1 MKNKFFFIVL
11 LFFSDALFA
20 QVSNPLLQKRFEY
33 WMERNQTEN
42 VDLTQIQEI
51 WEYHLE
57 NPLNLNT
64 IQKEDLASLDLL
76 SDIQINDLMEH
87 RTKYGPLL
95 SLFELQTLATWDTS
109 FIQLILPF
117 VTLDE
122 RTDNS
127 PLTLYELTQKGKIE
141 AITRFQHPV
150 ENTFSPTISNSNNSS
165 TSYEGNGDYY
175 LTRIRYTYQQRVSF
189 GITAEKDVGEPFF
202 NKINKNGFDFYSSH
216 LQVKAG
222 KRLKNL
228 LFGDYHVQIGQGLN
242 CWTSF
247 ALGKSLE
254 LTTTKKNAQVI
265 RPHTS
270 TEENRFLRGFASEVA
285 FKKFSLLV
293 FASNNQKDASLN
305 SDSSNQISSVLT
317 TGYHRT
323 KSELA
328 RKDRLKE
335 NVLGAYL
342 RYDLGTL
349 HVGLASVFMHYSPS
363 INSKVISYNQFDF
376 RGVGY
381 QSTSV
386 DYSYT
391 YRNLLVFGEFSYV
404 DFSKK
409 IAFLQGLMLALDSK
423 NSVSL
428 LYRNY
433 DKGYETRY
441 NAGFSEGNT
450 VQNETGL
457 YVAFTSLFAK
467 YWSLQAYS
475 DFFKFPWLKQQVSLP
490 SKGLENCMQITWKP
504 SKTLEFYVRCRS
516 QIKEQ
521 NSSLI
526 TADLKFLTTVN
537 QTNLRFNLMYKMT
550 DLLEIRSRLEGVS
563 ISRMDKQKETG
574 LLFFQDV
581 NLTSKNKKSDLILRF
596 VLFDTDSYA
605 SRIYSFESSPTYQ
618 YSSPA
623 FYGKGIRA
631 YLLYRLTFW
640 KRLDCWIKVGNTIFQ
655 KVGQVSTS
663 NEQFLSGD
671 KRELNIQVRWK
682 FSGKKC

>member
-11 LFFSDALFA
+11 LFFSDALLA
-20 QVSNPLLQKRFEY
+20 QVLNPLLQKRFEY

-42 VDLTQIQEI
+42 IDLTQIQEI

-64 IQKEDLASLDLL
+64 VQKEDLTTLDLL

-87 RTKYGPLL
+87 RIKFGSLL
-95 SLFELQTLATWDTS
+95 TLFELQTLATWDTS

-122 RTDNS
+122 RSDNP
-127 PLTLYELTQKGKIE
+127 PLTFYELTHKGKIE

-150 ENTFSPTISNSNNSS
+150 ENNWNTSINKSNNSS
-165 TSYEGNGDYY
+165 SSYIGNSDYY
-175 LTRIRYTYQQRVSF
+175 LTRIRYTYQQKVSF

-202 NKINKNGFDFYSSH
+202 SNINKNGFDFYSSH

-222 KRLKNL
+222 RRLKNVI
-228 LFGDYHVQIGQGLN
+228 FGDYHVQIGQGLN

-254 LTTTKKNAQVI
+254 LTTSKKNAQVI

-270 TEENRFLRGFASEVA
+270 TEENRFFRGVASEFA
-285 FKKFSLLV
+285 YKRFTLLV
-293 FASNNQKDASLN
+293 FASMHRKDASLYA
-305 SDSSNQISSVLT
+305 DSTNQISSVLT

-323 KSELA
+323 ESELA

-349 HVGLASVFMHYSPS
+349 HLGLASVFMHYSPS
-363 INSKVISYNQFDF
+363 INSKVTNYNQFDF
-376 RGVGY
+376 RGKQY

-409 IAFLQGLMLALDSK
+409 TAFLQGVMLALDSK

-433 DKGYETRY
+433 DKAYETRC

-457 YVAFTSLFAK
+457 YVAFTSVFAK

-490 SKGLENCMQITWKP
+490 SKGVENCMQITWKP

-526 TADLKFLTTVN
+526 TEDLKFLTTVN
-537 QTNLRFNLMYKMT
+537 QSNLRFNLMYKMT

-563 ISRMDKQKETG
+563 ISRLDKQKETG
-574 LLFFQDV
+574 LLFFQDI
-581 NLTSKNKKSDLILRF
+581 NLTSKSKKSDFILRF

-605 SRIYSFESSPTYQ
+605 SRIYSFESNPTYQ

-631 YLLYRLTFW
+631 YVLVHLTFW
-640 KRLDCWIKVGNTIFQ
+640 KRLDCWVKVGDTRYVITNSNSIDLNQLIETQ
-655 KVGQVSTS
+655 KK
-663 NEQFLSGD
+663 EI
-671 KRELNIQVRWK
+671 NIQLRWK
-682 FSGKKC
+682 I

>member
-1 MKNKFFFIVL
+1 MKNKFFFIIL
-11 LFFSDALFA
+11 LFYSDALLA
-20 QVSNPLLQKRFEY
+20 QLSNPLLHKRFEY

-42 VDLTQIQEI
+42 IDLTQIQEI

-64 IQKEDLASLDLL
+64 VQKEDLTTLDLL

-87 RTKYGPLL
+87 RIKFGPLL
-95 SLFELQTLATWDTS
+95 SLFELQTLPTWDTS

-117 VTLDE
+117 VTLNE
-122 RTDNS
+122 RSDNP
-127 PLTLYELTQKGKIE
+127 PLTLFELTHKGKIE

-150 ENTFSPTISNSNNSS
+150 ENNWNTSINKSNNLSS
-165 TSYEGNGDYY
+165 SYVGNSDYY
-175 LTRIRYTYQQRVSF
+175 LTRIRYTYQQMVSF

-216 LQVKAG
+216 LQVKVG
-222 KRLKNL
+222 KRLKNV

-247 ALGKSLE
+247 ALGKSLD
-254 LTTTKKNAQVI
+254 LTTCKKNAQVI

-270 TEENRFLRGFASEVA
+270 TEENRFFRGVASEFA
-285 FKKFSLLV
+285 YKRFTLLV
-293 FASNNQKDASLN
+293 FASMHRKDASLYA
-305 SDSSNQISSVLT
+305 DSNNQISSVLT

-323 KSELA
+323 ESELA

-349 HVGLASVFMHYSPS
+349 HLGLASVFMHYSPS
-363 INSKVISYNQFDF
+363 INSKVSSYNLFDF
-376 RGVGY
+376 RGGQY

-409 IAFLQGLMLALDSK
+409 TAFLQGVMLALDSK

-457 YVAFTSLFAK
+457 YVAFTSVFAK

-475 DFFKFPWLKQQVSLP
+475 DFFKFPWIKQQVSLP
-490 SKGLENCMQITWKP
+490 SKGVENCMQITWKP
-504 SKTLEFYVRCRS
+504 SKTLEFYVRYLS

-526 TADLKFLTTVN
+526 TEDLKFLIAVN
-537 QTNLRFNLMYKMT
+537 QSNLRFNLTYKMS
-550 DLLEIRSRLEGVS
+550 DLLEIRSRLEVVS
-563 ISRMDKQKETG
+563 VSRLDKQKETG
-574 LLFFQDV
+574 LLFFQDF
-581 NLTSKNKKSDLILRF
+581 NLTSKNKKSDLVLRF

-631 YLLYRLTFW
+631 YLLFRLTFW
-640 KRLDCWIKVGNTIFQ
+640 KRLDCWFKIGDTHYLSKENSSSNFNQIIATQ
-655 KVGQVSTS
+655 KKEINLQ
-663 NEQFLSGD
+663 L
-671 KRELNIQVRWK
+671 RWK
-682 FSGKKC
+682 M

>member
-11 LFFSDALFA
+11 LFFSDTLLA

-42 VDLTQIQEI
+42 IDLTQIQEI

-64 IQKEDLASLDLL
+64 VQKEDLTSLDLL

-95 SLFELQTLATWDTS
+95 ALFELQTLPTWDTS

-117 VTLDE
+117 ITLEDRSE
-122 RTDNS
+122 TPPIS
-127 PLTLYELTQKGKIE
+127 LFELSRKGKIE
-141 AITRFQHPV
+141 TITRFQHPLEKSDNDV
-150 ENTFSPTISNSNNSS
+150 YPQNVSAKFI
-165 TSYEGNGDYY
+165 GNKEYY
-175 LTRIRYTYQQRVSF
+175 LTRIRYTYQQRVSI
-189 GITAEKDVGEPFF
+189 GITAEKDLGEPFF
-202 NKINKNGFDFYSSH
+202 NNINKNGFDFYSSH

-222 KRLKNL
+222 KRLKNVI
-228 LFGDYHVQIGQGLN
+228 FGDYHVQIGQGLN

-254 LTTTKKNAQVI
+254 LTTCKKNAQVI

-270 TEENRFLRGFASEVA
+270 TEENRFFRGVASEFA
-285 FKKFSLLV
+285 YKRFTLFV
-293 FASNNQKDASLN
+293 FTSRHRKDASIH

-317 TGYHRT
+317 SGYHRT
-323 KSELA
+323 ESELA
-328 RKDRLKE
+328 RKDILKE
-335 NVLGAYL
+335 TALGGYL

-349 HVGLASVFMHYSPS
+349 HVGLASVFFYYMPS
-363 INSKVISYNQFDF
+363 INQKVTSYNQFDF
-376 RGVGY
+376 RGKQY
-381 QSTSV
+381 QSASV

-391 YRNLLVFGEFSYV
+391 YRNVLVFGEFSYV

-409 IAFLQGLMLALDSK
+409 TAFLQGLMLALDSK
-423 NSVSL
+423 NSLSL

-433 DKGYETRY
+433 DKGYETTY

-450 VQNETGL
+450 VQNENGL
-457 YVAFTSLFAK
+457 YVAFASVFAK

-475 DFFKFPWLKQQVSLP
+475 DFFRFPWLKQQVCLP

-504 SKTLEFYVRCRS
+504 SKKLEFYVRYRS

-521 NSSLI
+521 NSSAL
-526 TADLKFLTTVN
+526 TENLKFLTTVN
-537 QTNLRFNLMYKMT
+537 QTNLRFNLTYKMT

-563 ISRMDKQKETG
+563 VTRLDKQKETG

-605 SRIYSFESSPTYQ
+605 SRLYSFESSPTYQ

-631 YLLYRLTFW
+631 YLLFRLTFW
-640 KRLDCWIKVGNTIFQ
+640 KRFDCWFKIGDTHYLSKDNSSIDLNQIIATQ
-655 KVGQVSTS
+655 KK
-663 NEQFLSGD
+663 EI
-671 KRELNIQVRWK
+671 NIQLRWK
-682 FSGKKC
+682 M

>member
-1 MKNKFFFIVL
+1 MKNKFFFIILLFYSDVL
-11 LFFSDALFA
+11 LA
-20 QVSNPLLQKRFEY
+20 QVSSPILQKRFEY

-42 VDLTQIQEI
+42 IDLTQIQEI

-64 IQKEDLASLDLL
+64 VQKEDLTSLDLL
-76 SDIQINDLMEH
+76 SDIQIKELMEH
-87 RTKYGPLL
+87 RTKHGPLL
-95 SLFELQTLATWDTS
+95 TLFELQTLPTWDTS

-117 VTLDE
+117 ITIEE
-122 RTDNS
+122 RSETPPIS
-127 PLTLYELTQKGKIE
+127 WFELSRKGKIE
-141 AITRFQHPV
+141 TITRFQHPLDKSDNDV
-150 ENTFSPTISNSNNSS
+150 YPQNVSTKFLGNNA
-165 TSYEGNGDYY
+165 YY
-175 LTRIRYTYQQRVSF
+175 LTRIRYTYQQRVSL

-202 NKINKNGFDFYSSH
+202 NNINKNGFDFYSSH
-216 LQVKAG
+216 LQVKVG
-222 KRLKNL
+222 KRLKNMI
-228 LFGDYHVQIGQGLN
+228 FGDYHVQIGQGLN

-247 ALGKSLE
+247 ALGKSLD
-254 LTTTKKNAQVI
+254 LTTCKKNAQVI

-270 TEENRFLRGFASEVA
+270 TEENRFFRGFASE
-285 FKKFSLLV
+285 FGYKRFTLLV
-293 FASNNQKDASLN
+293 FASRHRKDASLY

-317 TGYHRT
+317 SGYHRT
-323 KSELA
+323 ESEVA
-328 RKDRLKE
+328 RKDILKE
-335 NVLGAYL
+335 TTLGGYL

-349 HVGLASVFMHYSPS
+349 HVGLASVFFHYTPS
-363 INSKVISYNQFDF
+363 INQKVTSYNQFDF
-376 RGVGY
+376 RGKQY

-409 IAFLQGLMLALDSK
+409 TAFLQGVMLALDSK

-450 VQNETGL
+450 VQNENGL
-457 YVAFTSLFAK
+457 YVAFASVFAK

-475 DFFKFPWLKQQVSLP
+475 DFFRFPWLKQQVSLP
-490 SKGLENCMQITWKP
+490 SKGIENCMQITWKP
-504 SKTLEFYVRCRS
+504 SKTLEFYVRYRS

-526 TADLKFLTTVN
+526 TEDLKFLTAVN
-537 QTNLRFNLMYKMT
+537 QSNLRFNLTYKIT

-563 ISRMDKQKETG
+563 VTRLDKQKETG

-581 NLTSKNKKSDLILRF
+581 NLTSKNKKSDFILRF

-605 SRIYSFESSPTYQ
+605 SRLYSFESSPTYQ

-631 YLLYRLTFW
+631 YLLFRLTFW
-640 KRLDCWIKVGNTIFQ
+640 KRLDCWFKIGDTHYLTKDNPSSDLNQIIATQ
-655 KVGQVSTS
+655 KK
-663 NEQFLSGD
+663 EI
-671 KRELNIQVRWK
+671 NIQLRWK
-682 FSGKKC
+682 M

>member
-11 LFFSDALFA
+11 LFYSDALLA
-20 QVSNPLLQKRFEY
+20 QVMNPLLHKRFEY

-42 VDLTQIQEI
+42 IDLTQIQEI

-64 IQKEDLASLDLL
+64 VQKEELTTLDLL

-87 RTKYGPLL
+87 RIKFGPLL
-95 SLFELQTLATWDTS
+95 SLFELQTLPTWDTS

-122 RTDNS
+122 RSDNP
-127 PLTLYELTQKGKIE
+127 PLTFYELTHKGKIE
-141 AITRFQHPV
+141 AITRFQYPV
-150 ENTFSPTISNSNNSS
+150 ENNWNTSINKSNNSS
-165 TSYEGNGDYY
+165 SSYEGNSDYY
-175 LTRIRYTYQQRVSF
+175 LTRIRYTYQQKVSF

-202 NKINKNGFDFYSSH
+202 SNINKNGYDFYSSH

-222 KRLKNL
+222 KRLKNVI
-228 LFGDYHVQIGQGLN
+228 FGDYHVQIGQGLN

-254 LTTTKKNAQVI
+254 LTTSKKNAQVI

-270 TEENRFLRGFASEVA
+270 TEENRFFRGVASEFA
-285 FKKFSLLV
+285 YKRFTLLV
-293 FASNNQKDASLN
+293 FASMHLKDASLYV
-305 SDSSNQISSVLT
+305 DSTNQISSVLT

-323 KSELA
+323 ESELA

-349 HVGLASVFMHYSPS
+349 HLGLASVFMHYSPS
-363 INSKVISYNQFDF
+363 INSKVTNYNQFDF
-376 RGVGY
+376 RGKQY

-409 IAFLQGLMLALDSK
+409 TAFLQGVMLALDSK
-423 NSVSL
+423 NSVCL

-457 YVAFTSLFAK
+457 YVAFTSVVAK

-490 SKGLENCMQITWKP
+490 SKGVENCMQITWKP
-504 SKTLEFYVRCRS
+504 SKTLEFYVRYRS

-521 NSSLI
+521 NSSLM
-526 TADLKFLTTVN
+526 TNDLKFLKAVN
-537 QTNLRFNLMYKMT
+537 QSNLRFNLTYKMS
-550 DLLEIRSRLEGVS
+550 DLLEIRSRLEVVS
-563 ISRMDKQKETG
+563 VSRLDKQKETG
-574 LLFFQDV
+574 LLFFQDI
-581 NLTSKNKKSDLILRF
+581 NLTSKSKKSDFIFRF

-631 YLLYRLTFW
+631 YLLFRLTFW
-640 KRLDCWIKVGNTIFQ
+640 KRLDCWFKIGDTHYLSKENSSSDFNQIIATQ
-655 KVGQVSTS
+655 KKEINLQ
-663 NEQFLSGD
+663 L
-671 KRELNIQVRWK
+671 RWK
-682 FSGKKC
+682 M

>member
-1 MKNKFFFIVL
+1 MKNKFFVSV
-11 LFFSDALFA
+11 LFFISNALLA

-42 VDLTQIQEI
+42 IDLTQIQEV

-64 IQKEDLASLDLL
+64 VQKEDLTSLDLL

-87 RTKYGPLL
+87 RIKFGPLL
-95 SLFELQTLATWDTS
+95 TLFELQTLATWDTY

-122 RTDNS
+122 RSDNP
-127 PLTLYELTQKGKIE
+127 PLTFYELTHKGKIE

-150 ENTFSPTISNSNNSS
+150 EKNWSTSFNKLNNSS
-165 TSYEGNGDYY
+165 SSYVGNSDYY
-175 LTRIRYTYQQRVSF
+175 LTRIRYTYQQNVSF

-202 NKINKNGFDFYSSH
+202 SNINKKGFDFYSSH

-222 KRLKNL
+222 KRLKNVI
-228 LFGDYHVQIGQGLN
+228 FGDYHVQIGQGLN

-254 LTTTKKNAQVI
+254 LTTSKKNAQVI

-270 TEENRFLRGFASEVA
+270 TEENRFFRGVASEFA
-285 FKKFSLLV
+285 YKRFTLLV
-293 FASNNQKDASLN
+293 FASMHRKDATLFA
-305 SDSSNQISSVLT
+305 DSSNQISSILT

-323 KSELA
+323 ESELA

-335 NVLGAYL
+335 TVLGAYL

-363 INSKVISYNQFDF
+363 INSKVSSYNLFDF
-376 RGVGY
+376 RGGQC

-391 YRNLLVFGEFSYV
+391 YRNLLVFGEFAYV

-409 IAFLQGLMLALDSK
+409 TAFLQGVMLALDSK

-457 YVAFTSLFAK
+457 YVAFTSVFAK

-490 SKGLENCMQITWKP
+490 SKGVENCMQITWKP
-504 SKTLEFYVRCRS
+504 SKTLEFYVRYRS

-521 NSSLI
+521 NSSLM
-526 TADLKFLTTVN
+526 TNDLKFLTAVN
-537 QTNLRFNLMYKMT
+537 QSNLRFNLTYKMS
-550 DLLEIRSRLEGVS
+550 DLLEIRSRLELVS
-563 ISRMDKQKETG
+563 VSRLDKQKETG

-581 NLTSKNKKSDLILRF
+581 NLTSKSKKSDFILRF

-631 YLLYRLTFW
+631 YLLFRLTFW
-640 KRLDCWIKVGNTIFQ
+640 KRLDCWFKIGDTHYLTKYNPNSDLNQIIATQ
-655 KVGQVSTS
+655 KK
-663 NEQFLSGD
+663 EI
-671 KRELNIQVRWK
+671 NIQLRWK
-682 FSGKKC
+682 M

>member
-11 LFFSDALFA
+11 LFFSDALLA
-20 QVSNPLLQKRFEY
+20 QVLNPLLQKRFEY

-42 VDLTQIQEI
+42 IDLTQIQEI
-51 WEYHLE
+51 WEYHLD

-64 IQKEDLASLDLL
+64 VQKEDLTTLDLL

-87 RTKYGPLL
+87 RIKFGPLL
-95 SLFELQTLATWDTS
+95 TLFELQTLATWDTS

-122 RTDNS
+122 RSDNP
-127 PLTLYELTQKGKIE
+127 PLTFYELTHKGKIE

-150 ENTFSPTISNSNNSS
+150 ENNWNTSINKSNNSS
-165 TSYEGNGDYY
+165 SSYIGNSDYY
-175 LTRIRYTYQQRVSF
+175 LTRIRYTYQQKVSF

-202 NKINKNGFDFYSSH
+202 SNINKNGFDFYSSH

-222 KRLKNL
+222 RRLKNVI
-228 LFGDYHVQIGQGLN
+228 FGDYHVQIGQGLN

-254 LTTTKKNAQVI
+254 LTTSKKNAQVI

-270 TEENRFLRGFASEVA
+270 TEENRFLRGGASEIA
-285 FKKFSLLV
+285 YKNFSCLLFV
-293 FASNNQKDASLN
+293 SKNQKDASLN

-349 HVGLASVFMHYSPS
+349 HLGLASVFMHYSPS
-363 INSKVISYNQFDF
+363 INSKVTNYNQFDF
-376 RGVGY
+376 RGKQY

-409 IAFLQGLMLALDSK
+409 TAFLQGVMLALDSK

-457 YVAFTSLFAK
+457 YVAFTSVFTK
-467 YWSLQAYS
+467 YWSLQIYS
-475 DFFKFPWLKQQVSLP
+475 DFFRFPWLKQQVSLP
-490 SKGLENCMQITWKP
+490 SKGVENCMQITWKP
-504 SKTLEFYVRCRS
+504 SKTLEFYVQCRS

-526 TADLKFLTTVN
+526 TEDLKFLTTVN

-563 ISRMDKQKETG
+563 ISRLDKQKETS
-574 LLFFQDV
+574 LLFFQDI
-581 NLTSKNKKSDLILRF
+581 NLTSKSKKSDFILRF

-605 SRIYSFESSPTYQ
+605 SRIYSFESNPTYQ

-631 YLLYRLTFW
+631 YVLVHLTFW
-640 KRLDCWIKVGNTIFQ
+640 KRLDCWVKVGDTRYVTTNSNSIDLNQLIETQ
-655 KVGQVSTS
+655 KK
-663 NEQFLSGD
+663 EI
-671 KRELNIQVRWK
+671 NIQLRWK
-682 FSGKKC
+682 I

>member
-1 MKNKFFFIVL
+1 MKNKFFFSVL
-11 LFFSDALFA
+11 LFFSDALLA

-42 VDLTQIQEI
+42 IDLTQIQEI

-64 IQKEDLASLDLL
+64 VQKEDLTSLDLL

-95 SLFELQTLATWDTS
+95 ALFELQTLPTWDTS

-117 VTLDE
+117 ITLEDRSE
-122 RTDNS
+122 TPPIS
-127 PLTLYELTQKGKIE
+127 LFELSRKGKIE
-141 AITRFQHPV
+141 TITRFQHPLEKSDNDV
-150 ENTFSPTISNSNNSS
+150 YPQNVSAKFI
-165 TSYEGNGDYY
+165 GNKEYY
-175 LTRIRYTYQQRVSF
+175 LTRIRYTYQQRVSI
-189 GITAEKDVGEPFF
+189 GITAEKDLGEPFF
-202 NKINKNGFDFYSSH
+202 NNINKNGFDFYSSH

-222 KRLKNL
+222 KRLKNII
-228 LFGDYHVQIGQGLN
+228 FGDYHVQIGQGLN

-254 LTTTKKNAQVI
+254 LTTCKKNAQVI

-270 TEENRFLRGFASEVA
+270 TEENRFFRGVASEFA
-285 FKKFSLLV
+285 YKRFTLLV
-293 FASNNQKDASLN
+293 FTSRHRKDASIH

-317 TGYHRT
+317 SGYHRT
-323 KSELA
+323 ESELA
-328 RKDRLKE
+328 RKDILKE
-335 NVLGAYL
+335 TALGGYL
-342 RYDLGTL
+342 RYDLGAL
-349 HVGLASVFMHYSPS
+349 HVGLASVFFHYLPS
-363 INSKVISYNQFDF
+363 INQKVTSYNQFDF
-376 RGVGY
+376 RGKQY
-381 QSTSV
+381 QSASV

-391 YRNLLVFGEFSYV
+391 YRNVLVFGEFSYV

-409 IAFLQGLMLALDSK
+409 TAFLQGLMLALDSK
-423 NSVSL
+423 NSLSL
-428 LYRNY
+428 LCRNY
-433 DKGYETRY
+433 DKGYETTY

-450 VQNETGL
+450 VQNENGL
-457 YVAFTSLFAK
+457 YVAFASVFAK

-475 DFFKFPWLKQQVSLP
+475 DFFRFPWLKQQVCLP

-504 SKTLEFYVRCRS
+504 SKKLEFYVRCRS

-521 NSSLI
+521 NSSAL
-526 TADLKFLTTVN
+526 TENLKFLTTVN
-537 QTNLRFNLMYKMT
+537 QTNLRFNLTYKMT

-563 ISRMDKQKETG
+563 VTRLDKQKETG

-605 SRIYSFESSPTYQ
+605 SRLYSFESSPTYQ

-631 YLLYRLTFW
+631 YLLFRLTFW
-640 KRLDCWIKVGNTIFQ
+640 KRFDCWFKIGDTHYLSKDNSSIDLNQIIATQ
-655 KVGQVSTS
+655 KK
-663 NEQFLSGD
+663 EI
-671 KRELNIQVRWK
+671 NIQLRWK
-682 FSGKKC
+682 M